1 MKYIISIVA
10 LLASMVS
17 SHAEPPRSMSTREF
31 RKAFLE
37 GGIVPDVL
45 GSFDPIVSFYA
56 AYRAH
61 DGDKALIMPDSRL
74 KMKEAKFPFEFSVE
88 NMANAQNITRNS
100 RFIVNMIGPDYPTRE
115 NPTDRSV
122 RHYLAGN
129 FTVEQTKSAIL
140 SSAIIMKNSTPA
152 FSDYIAPE
160 PKAGS
165 GVHRYVYLLYVQ
177 PEKFNKMGFDAV
189 GVDKMNRKNFN
200 VSQFRRQAGLGRPIG
215 GTFFMVNMAPSG
227 SGSGSGGG
235 NNNNNNNNNNNGTG
249 NIGNGRST
257 ASIATAGS
265 IFMFITLLA
274 TMLVWM

>member
-88 NMANAQNITRNS
+88 NMASAQNITRNS
-100 RFIVNMIGPDYPTRE
+100 RFIVYM
-115 NPTDRSV
+115 V
-122 RHYLAGN
+122 K
-129 FTVEQTKSAIL
+129 Q
-140 SSAIIMKNSTPA
+140 
-152 FSDYIAPE
+152 
-160 PKAGS
+160 S
-165 GVHRYVYLLYVQ
+165 GARY
-177 PEKFNKMGFDAV
+177 
-189 GVDKMNRKNFN
+189 
-200 VSQFRRQAGLGRPIG
+200 RR
-215 GTFFMVNMAPSG
+215 
-227 SGSGSGGG
+227 
-235 NNNNNNNNNNNGTG
+235 
-249 NIGNGRST
+249 
-257 ASIATAGS
+257 
-265 IFMFITLLA
+265 
-274 TMLVWM
+274 W